1 MVFSKLSMNRRLK
14 RIEQRMIAHGVYPAK
29 VEHDITR
36 DVIKVWEDKHHYMD
50 FDPNNCSDDSIAAF
64 MVWHMSGKGY

>member
-1 MVFSKLSMNRRLK
+1 MVISKLSMNRRLK
-14 RIEQRMIAHGVYPAK
+14 SIEQRMIARGVYPEK

-36 DVIKVWEDKHHYMD
+36 DVIKVWENKHYYTE
-50 FDPNNCSDDSIAAF
+50 FDPVNCSDDAIAAF